1 MVSGRYV
8 AYRDFMAPRGGGLSL
23 DEWFRFYRL
32 EKQSESPDQTGGVV
46 SGCSATGEAVEQNVL
61 TSPTVFL
68 ALLKDQLEEQPG
80 AHRPA

>member
-1 MVSGRYV
+1 MVSGRYR
-8 AYRDFMAPRGGGLSL
+8 AYREFMAPRGGGLTL

-46 SGCSATGEAVEQNVL
+46 SGCSATGEAIEQNVL
-61 TSPTVFL
+61 NNPAGFL
-68 ALLKDQLEEQPG
+68 AALKDQLGETRH